1 MNALDEHEQNS
12 VSGLARFWQRLP
24 VLVRAVIT
32 GLLVTI
38 VGTVTWML
46 AYTLIPAPWSVAF
59 QAIFLV
65 LYVRYFSGHWW
76 PRATAEVRKESFR
89 SVKMTG
95 AVWKWSLLAVLL
107 YIVVIQSVNV
117 VSFRIIE
124 LPMAKYEE
132 TYGTFENF
140 PLWITWLVIII
151 SAISAGVVEEIGFR
165 GYMQVPLEKRFG
177 PVISIAVTT
186 VFFVI
191 LHFNQAWA
199 PFMIIHLG
207 VMAVLWGALAY
218 ASDSLIP
225 VIIAHTIQDIIY
237 FSYWFTGIVGR
248 FEAQL
253 IAETGIDT
261 PFIIWA
267 LILVI
272 SCALFFWIVRKILVV
287 RQWPDPRN
295 LEMNPTI

>member
-1 MNALDEHEQNS
+1 MYALDEHEQNS

-32 GLLVTI
+32 GLLVTM
-38 VGTVTWML
+38 VGTGTWML
-46 AYTLIPAPWSVAF
+46 AYSLIPAPWSVAF
-59 QAIFLV
+59 QAVFLL

-95 AVWKWSLLAVLL
+95 VVWKWSLLAVLL
-107 YIVVIQSVNV
+107 YIVIIQSVNV

-124 LPMAKYEE
+124 LPIAKFEE
-132 TYGTFENF
+132 TYGTFQNF
-140 PLWITWLVIII
+140 PLWINWLIIII
-151 SAISAGVVEEIGFR
+151 SALSAGVIEEIGFR

-177 PVISIAVTT
+177 PVISIVVTT

-199 PFMIIHLG
+199 PFMIIHLI
-207 VMAVLWGALAY
+207 VMAVLWGALTY

-225 VIIAHTIQDIIY
+225 SIIAHTIQDIIY

-248 FEAQL
+248 FEEQI

-261 PFIIWA
+261 PFIIWT

-272 SCALFFWIVRKILVV
+272 SLTLFFWIVRNILVI
-287 RQWPDPRN
+287 RQ
-295 LEMNPTI
+295 